1 MIWIA
6 CYSWVNFTSRML
18 DPAWSIDTKCKADK
32 SRHTLTLLSN
42 HSKFPTV
49 PHATFIRQLIY
60 TFSSSTSFFHFFSVY
75 PLLLLLSSSSSTLL
89 SWSCFF
95 PILTLIF
102 FSHLFLTLGR
112 SISRVRANIRLLFD
126 QDNLFPFCLPKL
138 DKTYHLLHLLHLTL
152 VNHLTRL
159 SRLICHNRL
168 THLTPY
174 VVSLPSLQ
182 WLASPMI

>member
-1 MIWIA
+1 
-6 CYSWVNFTSRML
+6 ML
-18 DPAWSIDTKCKADK
+18 DPAWPIDTKCKADK

-60 TFSSSTSFFHFFSVY
+60 TFSSSTSFFHFFFSFY
-75 PLLLLLSSSSSTLL
+75 PPSILLFFHITLL
-89 SWSCFF
+89 ILLF
-95 PILTLIF
+95 PNPHPYF

-138 DKTYHLLHLLHLTL
+138 DKTYHLLHLLHLTSFDPAVPL
-152 VNHLTRL
+152 HPLRRFTTL
-159 SRLICHNRL
+159 
-168 THLTPY
+168 
-174 VVSLPSLQ
+174 
-182 WLASPMI
+182 LAVPWFSNDIKIKLHFG